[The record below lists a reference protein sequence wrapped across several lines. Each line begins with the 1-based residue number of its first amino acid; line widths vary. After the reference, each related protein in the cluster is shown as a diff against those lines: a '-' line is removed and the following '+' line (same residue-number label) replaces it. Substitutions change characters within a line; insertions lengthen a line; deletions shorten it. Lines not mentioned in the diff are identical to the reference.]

1 MADDIVEGF
10 AALRKALIENHT
22 SERDASLEL
31 KLAAASILEIVVRDV
46 HDIASYMRAH
56 ND

>member
-10 AALRKALIENHT
+10 AALRKALIENHI